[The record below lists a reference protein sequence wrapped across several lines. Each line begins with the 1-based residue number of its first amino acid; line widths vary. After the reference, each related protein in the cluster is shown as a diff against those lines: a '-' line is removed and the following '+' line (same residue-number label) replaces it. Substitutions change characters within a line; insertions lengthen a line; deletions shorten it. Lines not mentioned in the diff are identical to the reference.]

1 MVRWIQAAHCCMKR
15 KGAGLELMI
24 CTSSQFQLLLPA
36 RAANSRCSAVAKTS
50 LQDDFWP
57 SSFLSIPLASELR
70 LSWSSGEKVI
80 LLIQSQKTEPDQLAG
95 LLPPWARY
103 WVSSVEQN
111 CSAFG
116 PHKAQM
122 IPSHLKGIKV
132 FHLPGCN
139 KSLLLK
145 GPSVLDIV
153 INFCWPVEGI
163 SAGPSSSDHAQSYH
177 PLQLLFQ
184 THKGCNPGGFS
195 KQNPPWAQTKRLS
208 CPLQSEQHQ
217 VPSEDISLPKI
228 NPNICVLYT
237 VLCWTD
243 LKKTPTKSLRDP
255 FLVKGAFLT
264 PWSVCKWLLFQVV
277 LRSRRQWSLNSNP
290 PAVFPS
296 FAV

>member
-1 MVRWIQAAHCCMKR
+1 MPLVQPRSEEEGWCDGEVDSSCSLLYEEEGCRTRAHDLHFQPVPAAP
-15 KGAGLELMI
+15 A
-24 CTSSQFQLLLPA
+24 SQSRTQPLL
-36 RAANSRCSAVAKTS
+36 SCSKDI

-57 SSFLSIPLASELR
+57 SSFPSIPLASELR
-70 LSWSSGEKVI
+70 LSWSSGEKAI

-95 LLPPWARY
+95 LFPPWARY

-111 CSAFG
+111 RSAFG

-122 IPSHLKGIKV
+122 IPSHLKGIKA
-132 FHLPGCN
+132 FHLPACN

-208 CPLQSEQHQ
+208 CPLQSEQHR

-243 LKKTPTKSLRDP
+243 LKKTQLK
-255 FLVKGAFLT
+255 A
-264 PWSVCKWLLFQVV
+264 
-277 LRSRRQWSLNSNP
+277 
-290 PAVFPS
+290 
-296 FAV
+296 